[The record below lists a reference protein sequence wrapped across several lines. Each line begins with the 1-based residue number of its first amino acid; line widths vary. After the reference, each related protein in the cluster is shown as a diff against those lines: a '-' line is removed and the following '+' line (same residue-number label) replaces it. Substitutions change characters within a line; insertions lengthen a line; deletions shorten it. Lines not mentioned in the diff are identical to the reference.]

1 LDRVKPISDVKS
13 SKKETARA
21 ARSVGRSVSSQM
33 ALSAS
38 ARVFQPFAMTKSG
51 LAHMTIMAVLVATR
65 AIRFIVA
72 LSIFTSQQLNYST
85 RVQSSLADVPMWSVR
100 AVMAVNGSV
109 RAREAVWQQ
118 ETSH

>member
-72 LSIFTSQQLNYST
+72 LSIFTSQQLNK
-85 RVQSSLADVPMWSVR
+85 SSSEFFGCVDV
-100 AVMAVNGSV
+100 VMPVNGLS
-109 RAREAVWQQ
+109 AREAVWQQ
-118 ETSH
+118 ETSQ